1 VAFYEELRKQRWD
14 DHRLYHHSRIN
25 QTLHLISALT
35 FISCYMLCFI
45 NPTVAALIGW
55 TIAMWLRQVGHF
67 FFEPKDFDDVNNL
80 EHAEKERIKVGYNLR
95 RKVVLLAIWAS
106 IPVFLLV
113 WPTSFGVFP
122 DSSGADFWQNLGT
135 SWMVLAIA
143 ALAFRTIQLWI
154 TADIRTGVVWFTKI
168 LTDPFHDLKMYYRAP
183 LSLARGELIDPML
196 HARQ

>member
-1 VAFYEELRKQRWD
+1 MAFYEELRKQRWD

-95 RKVVLLAIWAS
+95 RKVVLLAIWAG

>member
-1 VAFYEELRKQRWD
+1 MPPPRSIHTV
-14 DHRLYHHSRIN
+14 
-25 QTLHLISALT
+25 
-35 FISCYMLCFI
+35 FI
-45 NPTVAALIGW
+45 NWQII
-55 TIAMWLRQVGHF
+55 IANHF

-80 EHAEKERIKVGYNLR
+80 EHAEKERIKVGYNLH

>member
-1 VAFYEELRKQRWD
+1 MAFYEELRKQRWD

-35 FISCYMLCFI
+35 FISCYILCYI
-45 NPTVAALIGW
+45 NPTAAALIGW

-80 EHAEKERIKVGYNLR
+80 EHAEKERIKVGYNLH

-154 TADIRTGVVWFTKI
+154 TADIRTGVVWCTKI

>member
-80 EHAEKERIKVGYNLR
+80 EHAEKERIKVGYNLH

-154 TADIRTGVVWFTKI
+154 TADIRTGVVWCTKI